1 MASDI
6 VLGAR
11 VRLVSDRHRRNP
23 ETQGSVIEVDRY
35 RNRDTMVRVRFEVGR
50 LRWIDK
56 TKLVRF
62 GGAHVT
68 LPDCLPVPPV
78 EPGDVT
84 YLAADA
90 GLRR

>member
-11 VRLVSDRHRRNP
+11 VRLMSDRHRRNP
-23 ETQGSVIEVDRY
+23 ETQGSVVEVDRY
-35 RNRDTMVRVRFEVGR
+35 RNRDTMVRVQFEAGR

-56 TKLVRF
+56 TRLVRF
-62 GGAHVT
+62 GGRASP
-68 LPDCLPVPPV
+68 LDSLPVPPV

-84 YLAADA
+84 YLAPDA